1 MKYIYF
7 IIPSVIIGI
16 ILGVILGV
24 IYTKRNTKCNTET
37 NLLPKNCEFVDIRP
51 DLIKTGTSLLDEY
64 KNSKYKPAIY
74 IPPGGKRDPI
84 KAIIKENIID
94 AKEYFYNPYNLLVYN
109 KNSFYAEPIGKVY
122 SENGNAKEFDDIY
135 IINKLTKT
143 QQDEFNKT
151 QEDEFNKTQQDELY
165 ELKKLYNAKQKKLH
179 IIDKS
184 IYNQVYDIIE

>member
-24 IYTKRNTKCNTET
+24 IYTKCNTET

-94 AKEYFYNPYNLLVYN
+94 AKEYFYNPYNLLVYD
-109 KNSFYAEPIGKVY
+109 KNDFNAEPIGKVY
-122 SENGNAKEFDDIY
+122 SENGNAKKFDNIY
-135 IINKLTKT
+135 IINKLT
-143 QQDEFNKT
+143 
-151 QEDEFNKTQQDELY
+151 KTQQDELY
-165 ELKKLYNAKQKKLH
+165 ELKKLYNAKQKKLY

-184 IYNQVYDIIE
+184 IYNQVYDIIEKKSLIS

>member
-7 IIPSVIIGI
+7 IIPSVILGVI
-16 ILGVILGV
+16 IGVILGV

-51 DLIKTGTSLLDEY
+51 DLIRTGTSLLDEY
-64 KNSKYKPAIY
+64 ENSNVQPAIY

-94 AKEYFYNPYNLLVYN
+94 AKEYFYNPYNLLVYD
-109 KNSFYAEPIGKVY
+109 KNDFNAEPIGKVY
-122 SENGNAKEFDDIY
+122 SENGNAKKFDNIY

-151 QEDEFNKTQQDELY
+151 QQNELY

>member
-7 IIPSVIIGI
+7 IIPSVIIGVI
-16 ILGVILGV
+16 IGVILGV

-51 DLIKTGTSLLDEY
+51 DLIRTGTSFLDEY
-64 KNSKYKPAIY
+64 KNSEYIPAVY

-94 AKEYFYNPYNLLVYN
+94 AKEYFYNPYNLLVYD
-109 KNSFYAEPIGKVY
+109 KNDFNANPIGKVY
-122 SENGNAKEFDDIY
+122 SENGNAKEFDNIY

-151 QEDEFNKTQQDELY
+151 QQNELY
-165 ELKKLYNAKQKKLH
+165 ELKKLYNAKQKKLY